1 MERKRK
7 FLSRITAFEEFRQMI
22 SDGLRPGQ
30 MTLDES
36 VRYFDELKKRTSKT
50 DKYESAEGELSGFIC
65 DEEILSAVT
74 EAFRMH
80 VVPMSEENVREAVDA
95 VKMLSEIEEISDGL
109 CEFILRGGIRPTIE
123 NVYRLRYEREQA
135 MPVTREFE
143 EEELRLIDEVLE
155 SADLAEDV
163 FARSVA
169 EWILSKNILLS
180 TGNVELLYGLWTTDL
195 PMDYYEAAAL
205 AAESLRQGLPAACG
219 EVIKKEGAE
228 AGRVGFAEREEEER
242 EEAERESLRGSEA
255 EAYRSFE
262 GNDGGDSVLERLED
276 RYREMYLKNHTEEEY
291 YRMLYERFV
300 DVVSTH
306 VTEAEILLSQDIPV
320 TPDNLEAMR
329 EIAGCTDG
337 EKSFW
342 TEFYEVA
349 GADAYDENSIARI
362 MNPERDLSKEKK
374 TDDRSYAFEGEIS
387 PLGTAGKCLRLLDE
401 RTEEYLKEGRGILEI
416 TEVLPSGNGGLE
428 TGECPE
434 KEYLFTLIRLRKIF
448 RLLRE
453 FENRGCREF
462 TKDNL
467 RIRLREEKNGEITVL
482 TNFPDGG
489 VMVKICKAFEKE
501 TAWRYLPEGDS
512 DGRILIIGQNE
523 ESLKAFKESGIMMYF
538 EIKNSKSVS
547 EFISENVSFFENPAY
562 FYLRFDK

>member
-36 VRYFDELKKRTSKT
+36 VLYFDEQKKRTSKT
-50 DKYESAEGELSGFIC
+50 DKYGSAEGELSGFIC

-80 VVPMSEENVREAVDA
+80 AVPMSEENVRETVDA
-95 VKMLSEIEEISDGL
+95 VKMLSEMEEISDGL

-123 NVYRLRYEREQA
+123 NVYRLRYEREQV
-135 MPVTREFE
+135 MPAVREFE

-155 SADLAEDV
+155 SANLAGDV

-169 EWILSKNILLS
+169 EWILSKNLLLS

-195 PMDYYEAAAL
+195 PMDYYEAAEL
-205 AAESLRQGLPAACG
+205 AAGSLRQGLPAACG
-219 EVIKKEGAE
+219 EVIKKAGAKRAVIEESESAGCEESLCGKE
-228 AGRVGFAEREEEER
+228 AGK
-242 EEAERESLRGSEA
+242 
-255 EAYRSFE
+255 SFE
-262 GNDGGDSVLERLED
+262 ENDGGDPFLIQLED
-276 RYREMYLKNHTEEEY
+276 RYREIYLENHTEEEY
-291 YRMLYERFV
+291 CRMLYEKFV

-329 EIAGCTDG
+329 VIAGCADG

-342 TEFYEVA
+342 SEFYEVA

-362 MNPERDLSKEKK
+362 MNPERDLSKEKN
-374 TDDRSYAFEGEIS
+374 TDDRSYAFEGEIF
-387 PLGTAGKCLRLLDE
+387 PAGTAGKCLQLLNE
-401 RTEEYLKEGRGILEI
+401 RTEEYLKEGRGIFEE
-416 TEVLPSGNGGLE
+416 TVVLPSGNGE
-428 TGECPE
+428 QQKSECQE
-434 KEYLFTLIRLRKIF
+434 EEYLRMLIKLRKIF
-448 RLLRE
+448 TLLRE
-453 FENRGCREF
+453 FENRGYREF
-462 TKDNL
+462 TCGNL
-467 RIRLREEKNGEITVL
+467 CIRLREEKNGEITML
-482 TNFPDGG
+482 TNLPDGG

-512 DGRILIIGQNE
+512 DGRILMIGQNE
-523 ESLKAFKESGIMMYF
+523 ESLNAFKESGIMMYF
-538 EIKNSKSVS
+538 EIKNPESVS

>member
-7 FLSRITAFEEFRQMI
+7 FLSRMIALEEFRQMI

-123 NVYRLRYEREQA
+123 NVYRLRYEREQV
-135 MPVTREFE
+135 MPAVREFE
-143 EEELRLIDEVLE
+143 EEELRLINEVLE
-155 SADLAEDV
+155 SANLAEDV

-180 TGNVELLYGLWTTDL
+180 TGNVELLYGLWTTDM
-195 PMDYYEAAAL
+195 PMDYYAAAVL
-205 AAESLRQGLPAACG
+205 AAESLRKGLPAACG
-219 EVIKKEGAE
+219 EVIKKAGAKRAVIEESESAGCEESLCGKE
-228 AGRVGFAEREEEER
+228 AGK
-242 EEAERESLRGSEA
+242 
-255 EAYRSFE
+255 SFE
-262 GNDGGDSVLERLED
+262 ENDGGDPFLIQLED
-276 RYREMYLKNHTEEEY
+276 RFREIYLKNHTEEEY
-291 YRMLYERFV
+291 CRMLYERFV

-306 VTEAEILLSQDIPV
+306 ITEAEILLSQDIPV

-329 EIAGCTDG
+329 EIAGCADG

-342 TEFYEVA
+342 SEFYEVA
-349 GADAYDENSIARI
+349 GE
-362 MNPERDLSKEKK
+362 EKEIP
-374 TDDRSYAFEGEIS
+374 SE
-387 PLGTAGKCLRLLDE
+387 GTAGKCLQLLNE
-401 RTEEYLKEGRGILEI
+401 RTGEYLKTGRGIFEKRD
-416 TEVLPSGNGGLE
+416 VLPSGNGE
-428 TGECPE
+428 QQKSECPE
-434 KEYLFTLIRLRKIF
+434 EEYLRMLIKLRKIF
-448 RLLRE
+448 TLLRE
-453 FENRGCREF
+453 FENRGYREF
-462 TKDNL
+462 TCGNL
-467 RIRLREEKNGEITVL
+467 CIRLREEKNGEITML
-482 TNFPDGG
+482 TNLPDGG

-512 DGRILIIGQNE
+512 DGRILMIGQNE